1 MLMKIAVSHHP
12 QPYAQ
17 TSHQA
22 NQFAVQEKMSSHM
35 IDLSYLD
42 RPLDIKVD
50 QSLTMPQKESETQT
64 DVFLRPPEV
73 NTLREWG
80 QMILPDG
87 KHKGKTFEEAY
98 TDQNY
103 VFQLRNR
110 RATSTWVR
118 NFQMYGKTRVH
129 HDHTHS
135 QEMFDKGIPVT
146 SEMLSQI
153 VTKAENMIPIPKALP
168 KAERKGTP
176 SVASEEWVKV
186 KGKQVPK
193 VDLLK
198 RPVSEVTRSEA
209 PQSSMMME
217 PNAAKVQQIQTQIAL
232 LQRDLAKE
240 IQIPSEAESS

>member
-1 MLMKIAVSHHP
+1 MLMKIAVLHHP

-42 RPLDIKVD
+42 RPLDSKVD
-50 QSLTMPQKESETQT
+50 QSLTMPKKVSETQT

-73 NTLREWG
+73 NTLRDWG

-87 KHKGKTFEEAY
+87 RHKGKTFEEAY

-110 RATSTWVR
+110 KATSNWVK
-118 NFQMYGKTRVH
+118 NFQMYGRARVQ
-129 HDHTHS
+129 HDHAHS
-135 QEMFDKGIPVT
+135 QEMFNKGIPVT
-146 SEMLSQI
+146 TEMLSQI
-153 VTKAENMIPIPKALP
+153 VTKAGSMIPIPKALP
-168 KAERKGTP
+168 KAEPKGTS
-176 SVASEEWVKV
+176 SVASEDWVKV
-186 KGKQVPK
+186 TGKQVPK
-193 VDLLK
+193 TDPIK

-209 PQSSMMME
+209 PRSSMMME
-217 PNAAKVQQIQTQIAL
+217 LNAEKVQQIQTQIAL
-232 LQRDLAKE
+232 LQRELAKE
-240 IQIPSEAESS
+240 IQVPSDAESS